1 MLAGLFALALV
12 LMKSFPETPFAGL
25 LHRALVEWPIE
36 AAERMER
43 RHIFLIGVI
52 LFCGPSLAAFGSA
65 EVAMLYAV
73 DLSLY
78 AEAVMMTSL
87 SAAAVS
93 FKKGWGA
100 VAGVVTRALHLGHP
114 RQRSR
119 RVRVPRSRL
128 GTPSN
133 DDEPAWSHRAA

>member
-1 MLAGLFALALV
+1 MLAGLLALALIV
-12 LMKSFPETPFAGL
+12 MESFPDTPFARS

-36 AAERMER
+36 AAERKER
-43 RHIFLIGVI
+43 RHFILIGVI

-65 EVAMLYAV
+65 EIAMLYAV

-87 SAAAVS
+87 SAAAMS
-93 FKKGWGA
+93 FKKGWATVVRGA
-100 VAGVVTRALHLGHP
+100 GALRRP

-119 RVRVPRSRL
+119 RVRVPRSRV
-128 GTPSN
+128 GTTAN
-133 DDEPAWSHRAA
+133 DDEPAWAYKVA